1 MGFFSSFKGQIGR
14 DTGKVVSNLVWGDKH
29 ASVYRR
35 AQSRYSTK
43 KQEEKEEAEFERLVQ
58 EQKIEKAQEVV
69 DKGIAKV
76 ISMKI
81 PQKKELII
89 EMLQELTVMLIA
101 NPWGSVYKSIAKH
114 PNYFRIRQLI
124 IEHLQ
129 NFDGKMETAEEWK
142 KLNDFRFNL
151 IELYNL
157 K

>member
-58 EQKIEKAQEVV
+58 EQKIEKAQEIV

-101 NPWGSVYKSIAKH
+101 NPWGSVYKEEFKITNKYSDAILAK
-114 PNYFRIRQLI
+114 YEQALF
-124 IEHLQ
+124 
-129 NFDGKMETAEEWK
+129 T
-142 KLNDFRFNL
+142 
-151 IELYNL
+151 L
-157 K
+157 KAKYSTITF